1 MVNKSM
7 SKTEYKQALPSGHRV
22 DDYKL
27 LRVLGV
33 GGFGVTYLAED
44 VKLGSR
50 VAIKEYLPNE
60 FAVRDGT
67 TVHPKSGADQQDFE
81 WGLKRFL
88 DEARTLA
95 QFHHRNLVRVLRFFE
110 ANSTAYFVMEYEEGE
125 SLEDLLSR
133 RNTLTEEQLK
143 GLLLPLL
150 DGLRSVHAEGF
161 LHRDIKPSNIFVR
174 RDDESPVLLD
184 FGAAR
189 NALGRKSRSM
199 TAVVTPGYSPPEQY
213 ESDGEQ
219 GPWTDIYAL
228 SALCF
233 RAVTGNRPEESP
245 RRWRM
250 LFRDQQDPLPNLE
263 ATSSSSYSKQFLA
276 AVDWGL
282 NIDDRERPKSVDEWI
297 AAMDSGEVGSI
308 KDNAEPDVSPDRAET
323 VSRAQGQSQDS
334 ESGLRSPIVA
344 RKERPLQR
352 EFSVRKLVNK
362 CLRIGRGMA
371 LGSRPAILG
380 LAAFAVLILV
390 VLAALLVF
398 QEPTPRILFT
408 INNDSNEA
416 IRSVYVSPPNSSN
429 WGTNRLADGLIINA
443 REEFLVRLNEHPGK
457 CLFNIR
463 IVTEN
468 LERTYNNMDL
478 CEADRIVFEEMASA
492 SIASSSFVVANESN
506 QAISAVF
513 VSSNYS
519 EDWGSNRLTGGGMI
533 QPGREFVVHIQGDVG
548 VCQHDVLIASESG
561 LEQQH
566 DDLDVCGASVLPFV
580 GGQVLTVANEGG
592 ESVNAVYVA
601 PDHVNGW
608 GEDRLAPDYF
618 IPDGGEARVII
629 DGYGDRCL
637 FDVLVAAEG
646 GTEQTYEGV
655 DLCAVERVVFQ
666 REEPPSPP
674 LASFTVEVQPPHAR
688 VRILNIG
695 PAYQPEMPLPPGEY
709 SVEVSASG
717 YETETKVV
725 AHGLAATVHRIALQS
740 AEPQVG
746 DRFRDCPQCPE
757 LVVVPPGQFNMG
769 SRREAGRDRDEGPV
783 HPVTISAP
791 FAIGITEVTFAEW
804 DACIADGGC
813 AGYRASDQGWGRG
826 TRPVVNVSWE
836 DADQYVSW
844 LSRKTGQIYRLPS
857 EAEWEYAARAG
868 TATARYWGES
878 EAEQCRYANG
888 ADRSAEREYPD
899 WAVAPCQDGHVH
911 TAPID
916 GGFAP
921 NDWGL
926 QHMLGNVL
934 EWTADCRNDNY
945 VGAPSDGGAWTRN
958 CSGELVLRGGAW
970 SSRPKYLR
978 SAARFYA
985 RMDLRKRDIGF
996 RVARTLEP

>member
-1 MVNKSM
+1 M
-7 SKTEYKQALPSGHRV
+7 SKTEYKQALPSGHRI

-67 TVHPKSGADQQDFE
+67 TVHPKSDADQQDFE

-125 SLEDLLSR
+125 SLEDLLGR

-250 LFRDQQDPLPNLE
+250 LFRDQQDPLPSLE
-263 ATSSSSYSKQFLA
+263 VMGNSGYSGQFLA

-282 NIDDRERPKSVDEWI
+282 KIDDRERPRSVDEWI
-297 AAMDSGEVGSI
+297 AAMNSSGKAGSI
-308 KDNAEPDVSPDRAET
+308 KDSAELEVSPNHAET
-323 VSRAQGQSQDS
+323 ASSAQGQSLDS
-334 ESGLRSPIVA
+334 QSGPRSPIVA
-344 RKERPLQR
+344 RKKRPLR
-352 EFSVRKLVNK
+352 RGFSVRKLATK
-362 CLRIGRGMA
+362 CLRIGRGVTLA
-371 LGSRPAILG
+371 SRPAMLG
-380 LAAFAVLILV
+380 LAAFAVLVLA

-398 QEPTPRILFT
+398 QEPTPRSLFT
-408 INNDSNEA
+408 INNESNQA

-429 WGTNRLADGLIINA
+429 WGSNRLADGLIINA
-443 REEFLVRLNEHPGK
+443 KEEFFVQLDELPGV
-457 CLFNIR
+457 CLFNVR
-463 IVTEN
+463 IVTED
-468 LERTYNNMDL
+468 LERIYDNMNL
-478 CEADRIVFEEMASA
+478 CEADQIVFRETAPEP
-492 SIASSSFVVANESN
+492 IASSSFAIINESN

-513 VSSNYS
+513 ASSNHL
-519 EDWGSNRLTGGGMI
+519 EDWGSNRLTGGGVI
-533 QPGREFVVHIQGDVG
+533 QPGREFVVHLREDAS
-548 VCQHDVLIASESG
+548 VCRYDVLIASESG
-561 LEQQH
+561 LEQEY
-566 DDLDVCGASVLPFV
+566 DDLNICAAPVPPFV
-580 GGQVLTVANEGG
+580 GGQVIVVTNQGG
-592 ESVNAVYVA
+592 KSVTAVYAA

-608 GEDRLAPDYF
+608 GEDRLGPGHF
-618 IPDGGEARVII
+618 IPDGEEYRVMIG
-629 DGYGDRCL
+629 GYGDRCL
-637 FDVLVAAEG
+637 FDVLVAADG
-646 GTEQTYEGV
+646 GMEQTYKSL
-655 DLCAVERVVFQ
+655 DLCKVEHIVFQ
-666 REEPPSPP
+666 GKEPPSPS
-674 LASFTVEVQPPHAR
+674 LASFTVEVQPPNAR

-717 YETETKVV
+717 YETETEVV
-725 AHGLAATVHRIALQS
+725 AHGLAATVHRIALRA

-746 DRFRDCPQCPE
+746 DRFQDCPQCPE
-757 LVVVPPGQFNMG
+757 MVVVPPGRFNMG

-791 FAIGITEVTFAEW
+791 FAIGVTEVTFAEW

-813 AGYRASDQGWGRG
+813 AGYRASDQDWGRG

-911 TAPID
+911 TAPTD
-916 GGFAP
+916 GGFSS
-921 NDWGL
+921 NNWGL
-926 QHMLGNVL
+926 QHMLGNVW

-945 VGAPSDGGAWTRN
+945 VGAPSDGSAWTGN
-958 CSGELVLRGGAW
+958 CSGELVLRGGSW
-970 SSRPKYLR
+970 SNQPKYLR

-985 RMDLRKRDIGF
+985 STDLRKGDIGF
-996 RVARTLEP
+996 RVVRTLEP